1 MATANLTATL
11 LREDFHYDPDTGVFT
26 RLRSS
31 GGIKAGAIS
40 GSVNSDGY
48 LDIRVLGK
56 LYRAHRLAWLYMT
69 GEWPSGVIDHRDH
82 QKTNNKYANLRDV
95 THAVNLQNQI
105 RARSDS
111 HLGVLGVIRSGPKF
125 RAEISVDGKSR
136 HIGSYDTPEQASEAY
151 WAAKSRLHTPATA

>member
-69 GEWPSGVIDHRDH
+69 GEWPAGVIDHKDH
-82 QKTNNKYANLRDV
+82 EKTNNKYVNLRDV
-95 THAVNLQNQI
+95 THAVNLQNQN

-111 HLGVLGVIRSGPKF
+111 YLGVLGVIRSGQKY
-125 RAEISVDGKSR
+125 RAEISLGGRTR
-136 HIGSYDTPEQASEAY
+136 HIGSYETVEQASAAY
-151 WAAKSRLHTPATA
+151 WAAKATVHAPVN